1 MGKYLPWEAPF
12 DDSADRVHGGAHLL
26 VGVRHSGRVRSIE
39 KHGTLLDALPVVIAC
54 VRE

>member
-1 MGKYLPWEAPF
+1 MGGPF
-12 DDSADRVHGGAHLL
+12 DDSTDRVYDGAHLL

-39 KHGTLLDALPVVIAC
+39 KHGTLLDTRPVVIAC